1 LGCINYPKCRGARD
15 LPEKFVEFVSP
26 TVVLSKE
33 INEQLPL
40 CARHARVH
48 ENFTLLF
55 VTRVLVAGKIAGMNS
70 LSSPPAAESG
80 ERWRFLRDVMVFQLK
95 LLLDNLR
102 DFALVPISLVAALID
117 LVYKGEREGALFYK
131 VLRWGAHSEEV
142 IDVYSAIEHYPAGNF
157 KVNPAYTVDAVI
169 ARLEGVVVREYEKG
183 GTAASIKAALD
194 RAIDQLHRE
203 TKEKGDRA
211 RDVVARAAD
220 KLRINV
226 GTLPAEQKE
235 KVEGAIEKDEREG
248 DG

>member
-1 LGCINYPKCRGARD
+1 MTGILLPARITD
-15 LPEKFVEFVSP
+15 MS
-26 TVVLSKE
+26 
-33 INEQLPL
+33 
-40 CARHARVH
+40 
-48 ENFTLLF
+48 
-55 VTRVLVAGKIAGMNS
+55 S
-70 LSSPPAAESG
+70 LSSSPPEGSG
-80 ERWRFLRDVMVFQLK
+80 ERWRFLRDVIVFQLK

-142 IDVYSAIEHYPAGNF
+142 IDVYSAIEHQPPGSF
-157 KVNPAYTVDAVI
+157 KVNPSYRVDSVI

-183 GTAASIKAALD
+183 GTAASIKAAVD

-211 RDVVARAAD
+211 RDVVAGATD
-220 KLRINV
+220 KLRVKI
-226 GTLPAEQKE
+226 GPLQTEQEQK
-235 KVEGAIEKDEREG
+235 VEEAIDKEHER